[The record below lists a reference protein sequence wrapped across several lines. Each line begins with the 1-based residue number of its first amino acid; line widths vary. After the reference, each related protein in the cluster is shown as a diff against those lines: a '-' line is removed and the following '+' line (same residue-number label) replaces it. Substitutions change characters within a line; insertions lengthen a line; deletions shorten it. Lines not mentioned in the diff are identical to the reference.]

1 VHLDGL
7 IGVVVVLV
15 LAVVTL
21 GSIALYNLKR
31 SSLPC
36 RDTPPDKQEVYEE
49 PMSTRPSNSANPPT
63 NTYEQLTTS
72 PSSAYEQLQLN
83 TTVPL
88 YENRQEMTS
97 PAI

>member
-1 VHLDGL
+1 VYLDGL

-15 LAVVTL
+15 LVVVTL
-21 GSIALYNLKR
+21 GSIILYLKR

-36 RDTPPDKQEVYEE
+36 RDTPSDKHEVYEE
-49 PMSTRPSNSANPPT
+49 PVSTRPSNSANPPT
-63 NTYEQLTTS
+63 NTYEQLTIS

-88 YENRQEMTS
+88 YENRQDMTS
-97 PAI
+97 PVI